1 MRGARSIDA
10 PEEPGVANKRPS
22 FLKRQKEQTR
32 LTRAAEKR
40 ADRAA
45 RRQAKSTRGDEPEPA
60 EAVAEAAAP
69 PEEEARV

>member
-1 MRGARSIDA
+1 
-10 PEEPGVANKRPS
+10 VANKRPS

-45 RRQAKSTRGDEPEPA
+45 RRQAKSTRGAEPEPA
-60 EAVAEAAAP
+60 EAVAETAAP
-69 PEEEARV
+69 PEEEVRV